1 MRDPT
6 SSRRVI
12 WMLAGAMLLLAGC
25 SSGSAQFAGYDFSLL
40 EKPFFRNAK
49 MEGPPRVENC
59 GIIAISTPSQYE
71 CNGKK
76 YTTVELADIRQ
87 GKTPPPPPKVQQAV
101 PRSGFQR

>member
-6 SSRRVI
+6 GSKRIV
-12 WMLAGAMLLLAGC
+12 WTVAAGAMFLLCGCAG
-25 SSGSAQFAGYDFSLL
+25 SSQVAGYDFNNLA
-40 EKPFFRNAK
+40 KPFFRDAK

-59 GIIAISTPSQYE
+59 GIIAISTNSNYE

-76 YTTVELADIRQ
+76 YTTVQLADIRE
-87 GKTPPPPPKVQQAV
+87 GKTPPPPPSVQPAV

>member
-6 SSRRVI
+6 GSKRAV
-12 WMLAGAMLLLAGC
+12 WTVAAGMMFLLCGC
-25 SSGSAQFAGYDFSLL
+25 SNASQVVGYDFNNLA
-40 EKPFFRNAK
+40 KPFFRDAK

-59 GIIAISTPSQYE
+59 GIIAISTPSNFE

-76 YTTVELADIRQ
+76 YTTIELADIRQ
-87 GKTPPPPPKVQQAV
+87 GKGSVPPTIQPVV